1 MVKSYPCFEH
11 MGGIFVWFGDELHEE
26 PDEFDFPE
34 EFVSDEWSAML
45 CTAHWKCNWTYAV
58 DNVMDPMHGAYLH
71 AISHSMAAGDT
82 EAKMQ
87 VDKTDNGFVFGKST
101 SATLIS
107 TGSNMEILAHSG

>member
-1 MVKSYPCFEH
+1 

-34 EFVSDEWSAML
+34 EFVSDEWSAILAPRIGMQL
-45 CTAHWKCNWTYAV
+45 TYAV

-82 EAKMQ
+82 GQMQ
-87 VDKTDNGFVFGKST
+87 VDKTDTGFVFGKWT

-107 TGSNMEILAHSG
+107 TDRIW